1 MSSTSFLKDYQKGC
15 VFLII
20 ELTEWAGLILIAAIF
35 ARAFLM
41 ATNNDNDEI
50 WQKTEE
56 AEVKALRMLGIHGS
70 IER

>member
-1 MSSTSFLKDYQKGC
+1 MF
-15 VFLII
+15 FLII
-20 ELTEWAGLILIAAIF
+20 KLTEWAGLALLAVIF
-35 ARAFLM
+35 ARALFM
-41 ATNNDNDEI
+41 MTNNDNDEI

>member
-1 MSSTSFLKDYQKGC
+1 M
-15 VFLII
+15 II
-20 ELTEWAGLILIAAIF
+20 KLTEWAGLALLAVIF
-35 ARAFLM
+35 ARALFM
-41 ATNNDNDEI
+41 MTNNDNDEI